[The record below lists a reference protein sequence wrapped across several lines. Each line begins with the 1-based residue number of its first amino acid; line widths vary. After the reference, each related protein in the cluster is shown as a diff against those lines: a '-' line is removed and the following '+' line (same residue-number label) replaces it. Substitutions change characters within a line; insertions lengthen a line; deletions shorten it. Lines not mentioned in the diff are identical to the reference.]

1 MCILLACALALLWP
15 LSDSFAILLL
25 LYSLQA
31 AALAPVTSIADALAL
46 GSVAKSSFRYGRLRG
61 TASAA
66 FVIGTLIIGYIIG
79 QTNLHAIAYAQAAL
93 LGISAVFAFAM
104 RWDAAAVPSVR
115 FIAVRGGVAELWR
128 IVSFRRVVLLAAL
141 VYGSHA
147 VHDAFAVI
155 RWNASG
161 LEPTVTAVLWS
172 EAVVAEVAV
181 FVFIGPRLIDR
192 LGTHGAA
199 ALAAAMGVVRWIVM
213 GSTTAAVAVALI
225 QPLHGFTFALTH
237 LAFMRVIGSIVPG
250 GLSSTAQA
258 LYALGGGMASVV
270 LTVLAGPIFASYEG
284 GAFFLMALLCAIAVP
299 LAWIGMR

>member
-1 MCILLACALALLWP
+1 MLLACVLALLLP
-15 LSDSFAILLL
+15 LWSSFGILLL

-46 GSVAKSSFRYGRLRG
+46 GNIAKSSFRYGRLRG

-79 QTNLHAIAYAQAAL
+79 QTNLDAIAYGQAAL
-93 LGISAVFAFAM
+93 LGIASVFAFAM
-104 RWDAAAVPSVR
+104 RWDAAAVQSAR
-115 FIAVRGGVAELWR
+115 FIAVRGGVAELWC
-128 IVSFRRVVLLAAL
+128 IASFRRVVLLAAL

-161 LEPTVTAVLWS
+161 LEPTLTAVLWS

-181 FVFIGPRLIDR
+181 FVFIGPRLIDK

-199 ALAAAMGVVRWIVM
+199 ALAAAMGVVRWVVM
-213 GSTTAAVAVALI
+213 GLTTAAVAVSMV

-237 LAFMRVIGSIVPG
+237 LACMRIIGGIVPG

-270 LTVLAGPIFASYEG
+270 LTVLAGPIFASYGG
-284 GAFFLMALLCAIAVP
+284 GAFFLMAVLCALAVP
-299 LAWIGMR
+299 IAWSGLREE